1 MSRTAMLTLDG
12 EPIVMKSMRISV
24 SMQFQDKDSSG
35 QTSSTSSSEQG
46 EKAKELDV
54 SGLVPFN
61 DEKTLGR
68 LFELADAK
76 GDGGKRHIYRVGS
89 LLAKSVKVRQAKFA
103 GRITASE
110 QEGLLAWQVQ
120 FTLREHNSVPEKRE
134 QRMPKAPA
142 TVGQSTANAKPAKPA
157 DSNNGKPAT
166 EQEQLSSWEQAI
178 KGLDDKLGDVMA

>member
-1 MSRTAMLTLDG
+1 MSQTAMLTLDG

-46 EKAKELDV
+46 AKAKELDI

-61 DEKTLGR
+61 DERTLSR

-76 GDGGKRHIYRVGS
+76 GDGGKRHIYRVGA

-142 TVGQSTANAKPAKPA
+142 TVGQGNANTKPAKPSESA
-157 DSNNGKPAT
+157 PAS

>member
-1 MSRTAMLTLDG
+1 MSNTAMLTLDG
-12 EPIVMKSMRISV
+12 QPIVMKSMRITA

-35 QTSSTSSSEQG
+35 QTSSTSRSEQG
-46 EKAKELDV
+46 AKAKELDI
-54 SGLVPFN
+54 SGLIPFK
-61 DEKTLGR
+61 DEQTLSR

-134 QRMPKAPA
+134 QRMSKVPA
-142 TVGQSTANAKPAKPA
+142 TVGQGNANTKPAKPSEGA
-157 DSNNGKPAT
+157 PAS

-178 KGLDDKLGDVMA
+178 KGLDNKLGDLMA

>member
-12 EPIVMKSMRISV
+12 EPIVMKSMRISA
-24 SMQFQDKDSSG
+24 SMQFQDKDQSG
-35 QTSSTSSSEQG
+35 QTSSTSSAEQG

-61 DEKTLGR
+61 DEQTLSR

-120 FTLREHNSVPEKRE
+120 FTLREYNSVPEKRE
-134 QRMPKAPA
+134 QRLPKAPA
-142 TVGQSTANAKPAKPA
+142 TVGQSTTNATPAKA
-157 DSNNGKPAT
+157 GSSHAAS
-166 EQEQLSSWEQAI
+166 EQEQLSSWEQAM
-178 KGLDDKLGDVMA
+178 KGLDNKLGDLMA

>member
-12 EPIVMKSMRISV
+12 EPIVMKSMRITV

-46 EKAKELDV
+46 AKAKELDI

-61 DEKTLGR
+61 DEQALSR

-134 QRMPKAPA
+134 QRMPKTPA
-142 TVGQSTANAKPAKPA
+142 KVGQGTANTKPVQSANSS
-157 DSNNGKPAT
+157 DSKSAS
-166 EQEQLSSWEQAI
+166 EQEQLSSWEQTV
-178 KGLDDKLGDVMA
+178 KGLDNKLGDLMA

>member
-12 EPIVMKSMRISV
+12 EPVVMKSMRVSA
-24 SMQFQDKDSSG
+24 SMQFQDKDNSG
-35 QTSSTSSSEQG
+35 QTSATSSSEQG

-54 SGLVPFN
+54 SGLIPFK
-61 DEKTLGR
+61 DEQMLSR
-68 LFELADAK
+68 LFELASAK
-76 GDGGKRHIYRVGS
+76 GDGGQCHIYRVGS

-134 QRMPKAPA
+134 QRLPKTTASVGKGTSNTTAVKGNDAP
-142 TVGQSTANAKPAKPA
+142 
-157 DSNNGKPAT
+157 
-166 EQEQLSSWEQAI
+166 EQ
-178 KGLDDKLGDVMA
+178 DKLNRFEQGLKWVDGKVGDILA

>member
-1 MSRTAMLTLDG
+1 M
-12 EPIVMKSMRISV
+12 
-24 SMQFQDKDSSG
+24 
-35 QTSSTSSSEQG
+35 
-46 EKAKELDV
+46 

-61 DEKTLGR
+61 DEQTLSR

-134 QRMPKAPA
+134 QRLPKATA
-142 TVGQSTANAKPAKPA
+142 TVGQGTANATPAKT
-157 DSNNGKPAT
+157 DSSAAAS
-166 EQEQLSSWEQAI
+166 EQEQLSSWEQVM

>member
-46 EKAKELDV
+46 AKAKELDI
-54 SGLVPFN
+54 SGLVPFK
-61 DEKTLGR
+61 DEQTLSR

-76 GDGGKRHIYRVGS
+76 GNGGKRHIYRVGS

-134 QRMPKAPA
+134 QRMPKVPA
-142 TVGQSTANAKPAKPA
+142 TVGQGNTNIKPAKPSEGA
-157 DSNNGKPAT
+157 PAS

-178 KGLDDKLGDVMA
+178 KGLDNKLGDLMA

>member
-12 EPIVMKSMRISV
+12 EPIVMKSMRISA
-24 SMQFQDKDSSG
+24 SMQFQDKDQSG
-35 QTSSTSSSEQG
+35 QTRSTSSSEQG

-61 DEKTLGR
+61 DEQTLSR

-134 QRMPKAPA
+134 QRQPKPKV
-142 TVGQSTANAKPAKPA
+142 TVGQGAENASTANTA
-157 DSNNGKPAT
+157 STTAT
-166 EQEQLSSWEQAI
+166 TTEAEQLGSWERMV

>member
-46 EKAKELDV
+46 EKAKELDI
-54 SGLVPFN
+54 SGLVPFK
-61 DEKTLGR
+61 DEQTLSR

-89 LLAKSVKVRQAKFA
+89 LLAKSVKVPRPSLPGASPPANRRGCWRGKCSSPCANTTRYRRSGNSGCPRHRRQ
-103 GRITASE
+103 
-110 QEGLLAWQVQ
+110 
-120 FTLREHNSVPEKRE
+120 
-134 QRMPKAPA
+134 
-142 TVGQSTANAKPAKPA
+142 
-157 DSNNGKPAT
+157 
-166 EQEQLSSWEQAI
+166 
-178 KGLDDKLGDVMA
+178 

>member
-12 EPIVMKSMRISV
+12 EPIVMKSMRISA
-24 SMQFQDKDSSG
+24 SMQFQDKDNSG

-61 DEKTLGR
+61 DEQTLNR
-68 LFELADAK
+68 LFELAAAK
-76 GDGGKRHIYRVGS
+76 QDGGQRHIYRVGS
-89 LLAKSVKVRQAKFA
+89 LLAKGVKVRQAKFA

-134 QRMPKAPA
+134 QRQPKPKA
-142 TVGQSTANAKPAKPA
+142 TVGQGTENASTANTASTSAT
-157 DSNNGKPAT
+157 T
-166 EQEQLSSWEQAI
+166 EQEQLSSWERMV

>member
-1 MSRTAMLTLDG
+1 MSKTAMLTLDG
-12 EPIVMKSMRISV
+12 EPIVMKSMRITA

-46 EKAKELDV
+46 AKAKELDI
-54 SGLVPFN
+54 SGLAPFK
-61 DEKTLGR
+61 DEQTLSR

-120 FTLREHNSVPEKRE
+120 FTLREYNSVPEKRE
-134 QRMPKAPA
+134 QRMSKAPA
-142 TVGQSTANAKPAKPA
+142 TVGQGNANTKPAKSSEGVPA
-157 DSNNGKPAT
+157 S

-178 KGLDDKLGDVMA
+178 KGLDNKLGDLMA

>member
-1 MSRTAMLTLDG
+1 MSRTTMLTLDG
-12 EPIVMKSMRISV
+12 EPIVMKSMRISA
-24 SMQFQDKDSSG
+24 SMQFQDKDQSG

-61 DEKTLGR
+61 DEQTLSR
-68 LFELADAK
+68 LFELADSK
-76 GDGGKRHIYRVGS
+76 SDGGKRHIYRVGS

-134 QRMPKAPA
+134 QRLPKAPA
-142 TVGQSTANAKPAKPA
+142 TVGQSTANATPAKA
-157 DSNNGKPAT
+157 GSSTAAS
-166 EQEQLSSWEQAI
+166 EQEQLSSWEQAM
-178 KGLDDKLGDVMA
+178 KGLDNKLGDLMA

>member
-12 EPIVMKSMRISV
+12 EPIVMKSMRISA
-24 SMQFQDKDSSG
+24 SMQFQDKDQSG
-35 QTSSTSSSEQG
+35 QTSSTSSAEQG

-61 DEKTLGR
+61 DEQTLSR

-134 QRMPKAPA
+134 QRLPKAPA
-142 TVGQSTANAKPAKPA
+142 TVGQGTANATPAKA
-157 DSNNGKPAT
+157 DSSTTPAS
-166 EQEQLSSWEQAI
+166 EQEQLSSWEKMV

>member
-1 MSRTAMLTLDG
+1 MSKTAMLTLDG
-12 EPIVMKSMRISV
+12 EPIVMKSMRITA

-46 EKAKELDV
+46 AKAKELDIL
-54 SGLVPFN
+54 GLVPFK
-61 DEKTLGR
+61 DEQTLSR

-120 FTLREHNSVPEKRE
+120 FTLREYNSVPEKRE
-134 QRMPKAPA
+134 QRMPKATA
-142 TVGQSTANAKPAKPA
+142 TVGQGNANTKPVKSSEGAPA
-157 DSNNGKPAT
+157 S

-178 KGLDDKLGDVMA
+178 KGLDNKLGDLMA

>member
-12 EPIVMKSMRISV
+12 EPIVMKSMRISA
-24 SMQFQDKDSSG
+24 SMQFQDKDQSG
-35 QTSSTSSSEQG
+35 QTSSAEQG

-61 DEKTLGR
+61 DEQTLSR

-89 LLAKSVKVRQAKFA
+89 LLAKSVMVRQAKFA
-103 GRITASE
+103 GRINASE

-134 QRMPKAPA
+134 QRLPKAPA
-142 TVGQSTANAKPAKPA
+142 TVGQGTANATPAKT
-157 DSNNGKPAT
+157 DSSAAAS
-166 EQEQLSSWEQAI
+166 EQEQLSSWEKMV

>member
-1 MSRTAMLTLDG
+1 MSKTAMLTLDG
-12 EPIVMKSMRISV
+12 EPIVMKSMRITV

-46 EKAKELDV
+46 AKAKELDI

-61 DEKTLGR
+61 DEQALSR

-142 TVGQSTANAKPAKPA
+142 KVGQGTANTKPAQSA
-157 DSNNGKPAT
+157 NSNDGKSAT
-166 EQEQLSSWEQAI
+166 EQEQLSSWEQTV
-178 KGLDDKLGDVMA
+178 KGLDNKLGDLMA